1 MWIEETEEI
10 QTDTGVEKRN
20 LPSVGYATYRL
31 QILTEDKK
39 NLALRIPFINTA
51 YNLYI
56 EGKLIT
62 WKGKVAK
69 TENESISARGV
80 QVIIIPDHND
90 KIDIVTI
97 EQLAHKYGHG
107 KWVKCLENGKQDK
120 EVCELDNIET
130 WTEKGWTKL
139 YRVIRHE
146 LASHKKMLRI
156 CF

>member
-10 QTDTGVEKRN
+10 QTDKGIEKRN

-69 TENESISARGV
+69 TEKSKLVGKEIAEIAKAAGITNVVFDRNGFLYHGRVKAVADAAREAGL
-80 QVIIIPDHND
+80 N
-90 KIDIVTI
+90 
-97 EQLAHKYGHG
+97 
-107 KWVKCLENGKQDK
+107 
-120 EVCELDNIET
+120 
-130 WTEKGWTKL
+130 
-139 YRVIRHE
+139 
-146 LASHKKMLRI
+146 
-156 CF
+156 F